1 VKKVVVVRLKS
12 NTLHYS
18 TLLRRREFLYNQID
32 SIEEVVLTTRFGLKN
47 KMMKIKVG
55 SQILLVSQLYVKN
68 YNLLKTTLEQK
79 LY

>member
-12 NTLHYS
+12 NTLSYS
-18 TLLRRREFLYNQID
+18 TLLRRREFSYNQID
-32 SIEEVVLTTRFGLKN
+32 SIEEEVLTTRFGLKN
-47 KMMKIKVG
+47 KMLKIKVG